1 MKEKCG
7 NGLNSILSSF
17 KASEKMAKKK
27 SVDWLWERL
36 WRECLE
42 KRSHIHDV
50 DMMVFLGFSPQSWRA
65 WKPRFL
71 EMSTKHYISHTTND
85 GETQEFVIKYNKN
98 EKFWECILSEY
109 A

>member
-1 MKEKCG
+1 
-7 NGLNSILSSF
+7 
-17 KASEKMAKKK
+17 MARKKDFMN
-27 SVDWLWERL
+27 VWERL
-36 WRECLE
+36 TKYLE
-42 KRSHIHDV
+42 KEIQVFDIE
-50 DMMVFLGFSPQSWRA
+50 MMEYLNFSPQSWRA